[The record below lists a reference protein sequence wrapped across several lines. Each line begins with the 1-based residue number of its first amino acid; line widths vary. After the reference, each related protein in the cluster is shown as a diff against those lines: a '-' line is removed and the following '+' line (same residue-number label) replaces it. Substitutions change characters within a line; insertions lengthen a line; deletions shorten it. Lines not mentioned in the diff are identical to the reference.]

1 MEYSTQSSGFEAIEG
16 DLQRQF
22 CHAQVECKNCVEG
35 DDESRSESAPQRHRL
50 QDRESFLA
58 CEGRKRE
65 YQHHQEV
72 TVMQKNLETASE
84 QSQDNLQKIKTLS
97 ERKSMLP
104 KELTELGKLP
114 QSMKD
119 LKASEQFEEIRE
131 LETNNIAF
139 AWVTQQNGK
148 IAR

>member
-1 MEYSTQSSGFEAIEG
+1 M
-16 DLQRQF
+16 
-22 CHAQVECKNCVEG
+22 
-35 DDESRSESAPQRHRL
+35 
-50 QDRESFLA
+50 
-58 CEGRKRE
+58 
-65 YQHHQEV
+65 

-84 QSQDNLQKIKTLS
+84 QSQDNLQKIKTLL
-97 ERKSMLP
+97 EGKSMLP